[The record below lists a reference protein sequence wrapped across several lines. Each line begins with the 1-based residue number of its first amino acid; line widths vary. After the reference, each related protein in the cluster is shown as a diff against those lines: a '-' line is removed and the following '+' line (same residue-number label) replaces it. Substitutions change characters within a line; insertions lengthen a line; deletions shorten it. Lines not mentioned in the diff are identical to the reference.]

1 MTKVF
6 AEAVKKIAELSDDTQ
21 NEIGYQLMD
30 QYAAIQ
36 ELRQELAV
44 GIRQLDKG
52 FGRELNI
59 EDLISRARKRH
70 GKKR

>member
-6 AEAVKKIAELSDDTQ
+6 AEAVKKIAELSEDTQ

-30 QYAAIQ
+30 HYAAIQ
-36 ELRQELAV
+36 ELREELAV
-44 GIRQLDKG
+44 GIRQLDAGLGK
-52 FGRELNI
+52 ELDI
-59 EDLISRARKRH
+59 EDVISRAQKRH